1 MKPVLG
7 LGSCHRSIYFSSS
20 VNFLQPYGLQ
30 HARFLCSSLTR
41 SLVKLI
47 SIELVIPSN
56 HLILCHPLLLLLSI
70 FLSIRVFS
78 NESGLRISWPNIGA
92 SASVLP
98 VNIQGL
104 FPLGLTSLIS
114 LQSKGLS
121 RVFSSTT
128 NQKYQFFS
136 APTLTSVHDYWKNHT
151 FDYMDLCWQSG
162 VSAF

>member
-7 LGSCHRSIYFSSS
+7 FGSCHRSIYFSSS

-70 FLSIRVFS
+70 FLSIRGFS
-78 NESGLRISWPNIGA
+78 NESALRIRWPKYWSFSFSISPSNEFSG
-92 SASVLP
+92 
-98 VNIQGL
+98 
-104 FPLGLTSLIS
+104 LIS
-114 LQSKGLS
+114 FRMDWFNLLAVQGTLKFSPTPQFRSINSLALS
-121 RVFSSTT
+121 LLYS
-128 NQKYQFFS
+128 
-136 APTLTSVHDYWKNHT
+136 PTLTSIHDYWKSHS
-151 FDYMDLCWQSG
+151 FDYM
-162 VSAF
+162 